1 MSRGFRSRARN
12 HLQATRLLEFRGEVM
27 LSAQGAATCSS
38 SSTAKA
44 ASRLGSA
51 RRTRTWS
58 AGAPSQRDDDPPGSE
73 NSCSVTYAL
82 NAEASSESQLE
93 FDTVDVNRVL
103 AAMDEARQPGESRD
117 PRCLPGQPL
126 CAELPLRRLA
136 RAGADGGG
144 QGHLH
149 RLRDGSR
156 FGGLGGGLATTI
168 STPSTSL
175 QNLRSKR
182 TGRTTVA
189 RVERA
194 VMRTEPG
201 TPQA

>member
-1 MSRGFRSRARN
+1 MRSRCARYRW
-12 HLQATRLLEFRGEVM
+12 LQGLTITCRQTGCWN
-27 LSAQGAATCSS
+27 SAVRSYCRHRVRRRA
-38 SSTAKA
+38 
-44 ASRLGSA
+44 RHPPRRRPRPGSA
-51 RRTRTWS
+51 RRGGR
-58 AGAPSQRDDDPPGSE
+58 APGRPAHPARGDDPPGSE

-156 FGGLGGGLATTI
+156 FGGLGGGLAA
-168 STPSTSL
+168 
-175 QNLRSKR
+175 KR
-182 TGRTTVA
+182 AGRTTVA
-189 RVERA
+189 RVPRA

-201 TPQA
+201 IPQA